1 MEANTMQFISNRCPE
16 LHGTGRGARRFR
28 RGLAGAAVL
37 FATLTALAFDPA
49 QAVIHVAA
57 STTDLGSIASTV
69 GGDQVDVVTIA
80 RPGADPHRVEVL
92 PSYMVRVGRAQ
103 VYLKVG
109 LGLDQWADQIID
121 GSHNGKVLVV
131 DCSANVNVLEKP
143 TGKVDASMGD
153 VHPNGNPHYWLD
165 PRNAAIAAATIA
177 EAFAKIDP
185 AHAADFDKHAEEF
198 SKACNDLAVHGLMQ
212 MKSLPSHDILTY
224 HRSWAYF
231 GDAFGLNVVSTI
243 EPIPGIPPTAR
254 HLQELVDVIEE
265 KHVPVVIEEPYFSED
280 GGEFLKRQAGI
291 RIVHESGSCDDIK
304 AGSYLT
310 HIQEIL
316 DQVAGGK

>member
-1 MEANTMQFISNRCPE
+1 MQRN
-16 LHGTGRGARRFR
+16 
-28 RGLAGAAVL
+28 LAGVFVVL
-37 FATLTALAFDPA
+37 AALAFGPA
-49 QAVIHVAA
+49 QAAIHVAA
-57 STTDLGSIASTV
+57 STTDLGSIASTI
-69 GGDQVDVVTIA
+69 GGDQVEVVTIA

-92 PSYMVRVGRAQ
+92 PSYMVRVSRAQ

-121 GSHNGKVLVV
+121 GSHNSKVLVV

-165 PRNAAIAAATIA
+165 PRNAAIAGQTIA
-177 EAFAKIDP
+177 EALARVDP

-198 SKACNDLAVHGLMQ
+198 SKACNDLTVRGAMQ
-212 MKSLPSHDILTY
+212 MKSMSSRDILTY

-254 HLQELVDVIEE
+254 HLQELVDVI
-265 KHVPVVIEEPYFSED
+265 KQKSIPVVIEEPYFSED

-291 RIVHESGSCDDIK
+291 RIVHASGSCDDIK
-304 AGSYLT
+304 AGSYLA
-310 HIQEIL
+310 HIQAIL